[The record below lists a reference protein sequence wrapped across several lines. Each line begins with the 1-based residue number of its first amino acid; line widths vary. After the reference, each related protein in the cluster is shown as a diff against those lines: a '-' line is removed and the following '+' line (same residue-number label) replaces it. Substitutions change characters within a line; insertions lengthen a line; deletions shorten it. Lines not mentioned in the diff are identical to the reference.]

1 MIMYKIIY
9 SDPCFKGNKEYYTSF
24 DKENVI
30 DFCMENNINI
40 DNIIEYESQELNN
53 NKKIINDLFS
63 ELNNQN
69 LINGFIV
76 NDEGLQFQTNEGK
89 MVMIK
94 IRG

>member
-9 SDPCFKGNKEYYTSF
+9 SDPCFKGNKEYTSF